1 MEFILILAAAI
12 VLLVAVLAW
21 SRRGQSSIGRESAD
35 PIAKAGI
42 NLDQASPPLR
52 RRS

>member
-12 VLLVAVLAW
+12 ALLLAVLVW
-21 SRRGQSSIGRESAD
+21 SRRGQSSINRESGD
-35 PIAKAGI
+35 PGGKAGI